1 MIEKFNLSDKRED
14 KSNCLKCE
22 REWKCVE
29 GFYNETDVKEFIKLL
44 KERMLLGC
52 GWSGEQYEKTE
63 ERCSKYNLCE
73 NCKRQIE
80 TIDELAGDKLI

>member
-44 KERMLLGC
+44 KKKIKPHNCISEEFDWNISAVDLLK
-52 GWSGEQYEKTE
+52 EI
-63 ERCSKYNLCE
+63 N
-73 NCKRQIE
+73 
-80 TIDELAGDKLI
+80 ELAGEKLI